1 MSQQKAK
8 VEQIA
13 QETTDFLFEQST
25 PQIHITNVQERQLET
40 MKTAVYELQAY
51 YGKNL
56 SETVSKI
63 HLEGQ
68 DAPWKPATD
77 NHYCIDPIEYVEEN
91 KQRQLANLNYCR
103 SSATYARDQ
112 WALQICGSTP
122 AKSCVIVCREGY
134 SMGRTNLFDL
144 LQLIQLLTRKRIPV
158 KKLAAVRRMKMSR
171 KQRQP
176 TLNIAQ
182 AECANGATICR
193 AELAGTGGLG
203 IQHLCD
209 QQPRASYL
217 RPAHSEPAHTGL
229 TGLLS

>member
-1 MSQQKAK
+1 MVLAILLGFACRDKPQQKAK

-91 KQRQLANLNYCR
+91 KQRQAVAKFANYCR
-103 SSATYARDQ
+103 SSATLLRETNELLYKFVKLDTCKE
-112 WALQICGSTP
+112 LCD
-122 AKSCVIVCREGY
+122 CVIESGY
-134 SMGRTNLFDL
+134 SMEIPKGQTC
-144 LQLIQLLTRKRIPV
+144 LTYCNSSSWELTCEEDPV
-158 KKLAAVRRMKMSR
+158 LKKACCG
-171 KQRQP
+171 
-176 TLNIAQ
+176 
-182 AECANGATICR
+182 AEN
-193 AELAGTGGLG
+193 EK
-203 IQHLCD
+203 
-209 QQPRASYL
+209 
-217 RPAHSEPAHTGL
+217 
-229 TGLLS
+229 